1 MNTATDDSLQTRQS
15 LLSRLRDL
23 DDHESWR
30 LFFDRYWRLFY
41 NVARRSGLDESSAQ
55 DVVQETV
62 ISVARRIP
70 GFQYDPAR
78 GSFKQWLL
86 RITRRRIV
94 DQLRKAYR
102 QPLRA
107 DLAPEDLDDR
117 EDHAE
122 AVTDPLS
129 AQIERSWE
137 EEWQRTI
144 FDAAVARVRREAN
157 PKHFQVFDYCVLKG
171 WPVSRV
177 TATLGLNAAQVY
189 LAKHR
194 IALAVKRAARL
205 IDRIDAKEEGK
216 MIGAK

>member
-1 MNTATDDSLQTRQS
+1 MNTATDDSLRTRKS

-30 LFFDRYWRLFY
+30 IFFDLYWRLLY
-41 NVARRSGLDESSAQ
+41 NVARRSGLDESCAQ
-55 DVVQETV
+55 DVVQDTV

-70 GFQYDPAR
+70 GFQYDPLR

-94 DQLRKAYR
+94 DHLRKTYR
-102 QPLRA
+102 EPPRA
-107 DLAPEDLDDR
+107 DLPPEALD
-117 EDHAE
+117 EEQEHAE
-122 AVTDPLS
+122 ALTDPLS
-129 AQIERSWE
+129 GQIAENWE

-144 FDAAVARVRREAN
+144 FDAAVATVRREAN
-157 PKHFQVFDYCVLKG
+157 PKQFQVFDYCVLKG

-177 TATLGLNAAQVY
+177 TATLNLNAAQVY

-194 IALAVKRAARL
+194 VAHAVKRAARKINAQRANDGL
-205 IDRIDAKEEGK
+205 P
-216 MIGAK
+216 